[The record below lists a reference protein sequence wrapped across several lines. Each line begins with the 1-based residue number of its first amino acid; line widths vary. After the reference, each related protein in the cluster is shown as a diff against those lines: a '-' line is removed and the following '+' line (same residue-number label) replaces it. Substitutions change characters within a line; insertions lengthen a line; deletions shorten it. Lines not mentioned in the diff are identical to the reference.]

1 MLCCAWLLPCMQTI
15 TPEAF
20 LQVLMSISQF
30 KALSTKTL
38 LDPTM
43 ILSLLSKFSDAVAP
57 SSSSN
62 STTVLF
68 YKQCAKILTLW
79 PSFWGKAST
88 TGLSYSTYIELATK
102 LVSASG
108 VAYNYTSLQDLSASF
123 FQPKTAA
130 DSLLNM
136 MSAIGNVLAE
146 GDADFAWPSTP
157 TVSVTSY
164 MSLIGAFTSLLQVA

>member
-1 MLCCAWLLPCMQTI
+1 M

-30 KALSTKTL
+30 KALSVKTL

-43 ILSLLSKFSDAVAP
+43 ILSLLSKFSDVVTP
-57 SSSSN
+57 GNSN
-62 STTVLF
+62 STAILF
-68 YKQCAKILTLW
+68 YKQCDKILSLW
-79 PSFWGKAST
+79 PSFWGTAST
-88 TGLSYSTYIELATK
+88 TGLSYSTYIDLATK

-108 VAYNYTSLQDLSASF
+108 VAYNPTALQDMSASF
-123 FQPKTAA
+123 FQPKNAA

-136 MSAIGNVLAE
+136 MSAIGNILAE

-164 MSLIGAFTSLLQVA
+164 MSLIGSFTSLLNVA